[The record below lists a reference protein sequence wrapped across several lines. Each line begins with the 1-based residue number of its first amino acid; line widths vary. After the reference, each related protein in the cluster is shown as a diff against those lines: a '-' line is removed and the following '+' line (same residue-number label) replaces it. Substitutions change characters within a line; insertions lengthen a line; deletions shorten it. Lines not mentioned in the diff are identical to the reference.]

1 MRCSKCNA
9 ENPEG
14 KKFCADCGAALGARC
29 LACGADSPLGKRFC
43 GNCGAKL
50 SANGDG
56 AEPPAA
62 PGRSGGIQTPV
73 APAPA
78 SVASEGERRHLTVLY
93 CDSVNSTEI
102 SSHLDLE
109 DWRDFAASYQGRAA
123 AAVTRFGGH
132 VAKHLGDALMVYFGW
147 PEAHEDDAERAVRA
161 GLAIIEE
168 VAALSGRL
176 AREHQLR
183 LSVRVGIET
192 GSVLMGHAGGAE
204 ASVFGDAPSVASRVQ
219 SAAEPDSV
227 LITAAV
233 QELVPGRFVLEDR
246 GVQQL
251 KDVKHPLHLYKVIRP
266 AIARRRTHGAAVRAL
281 TPFVGRAEEMRLL
294 VNRWERARE
303 GEGQLVLV
311 VGEPGIGKS
320 RLVEEF
326 RARIADEPQL
336 WIECAGEQLFQGTPF
351 HAVTQILSQGLGWHG
366 DESPEER
373 FAQLEKHAGLKP
385 EEAVPL
391 IAEMLNL
398 PIPDKYPPLTL
409 DPDQRRKRLLVNLTA
424 WVLNMARLQPVVIAM
439 EDLHWVDPSTL
450 ELTQTLVEQAATAP
464 LMLLYSARPE
474 FHPPWPMRAYHA
486 RITLSRLNDRHTREM
501 VTGVV
506 ARAAL
511 AQDLIDAVVKRTDG
525 VPLFAEE
532 LTRLILDGDGRSAAH
547 EIPATLRDSLAA
559 RLDRLGPAKE
569 VAQVASVIGRDFSF
583 ELLQAVSAIPEG
595 ELQAALEKLADA
607 ELIYARGIV
616 PEASYQFKHAL
627 IQDAAYDALLKTRR
641 KELHRRVAEEMSAKF
656 AALAEEHPEVI
667 AGHWA
672 RAGETEPAIAAWRKA
687 ADTVFERRAF
697 KEAENAY
704 RQALGILKTLPE
716 SPERDGREWALMN
729 RFAQVLQV
737 TQGWAAPEA
746 AGAAERACALAE
758 KSGDLAQLVLQMTGS
773 FATAITKGDLPA
785 ASAVAD
791 RILELAERDGSAAV
805 LGSAYACQVTACYC
819 RGDLSGAEKHFRSGA
834 PLFEVS
840 AREVP
845 SVMGSFGVA
854 GHVAWMLGNADI
866 ARDRMRQ
873 AIAGA
878 VALKSPFELAYAQ
891 YLRAALQLFMRE
903 FGDAKT
909 SASAAVALAD
919 EHGYRQYGSGARIF
933 LGLAE
938 AALGSP
944 AEGMQKVEAGL
955 RDLTETGT
963 GIMMTLYL
971 SWIGLAQ
978 WLDGKVPEALAT
990 IEKALQVNPA
1000 ELPWRPDTIRLRGE
1014 LQSRLGHPQQAERDF
1029 REAIAVAQRIGAKAW
1044 ELRGA
1049 MSLAK
1054 ILRKRG
1060 DITQARELLSALY
1073 SGFTEGFDTPDL
1085 KDAKS
1090 LLAELG

>member
-1 MRCSKCNA
+1 MRCSKCDA

-14 KKFCADCGAALGARC
+14 KKFCADCGAALGTRC
-29 LACGADSPLGKRFC
+29 PACGADSPVGKRFC

-50 SANGDG
+50 PLDGGG

-62 PGRSGGIQTPV
+62 PRSSGGTQVPV
-73 APAPA
+73 APTTA

-93 CDSVNSTEI
+93 CDLVNSTEI

-109 DWRDFAASYQGRAA
+109 DWREFAASYQRGAA
-123 AAVTRFGGH
+123 DAVTRFGGH

-183 LSVRVGIET
+183 LAVRVGIET
-192 GSVLMGHAGGAE
+192 GAVLMGHVSGAE

-233 QELVPGRFVLEDR
+233 HELVSGRFVLEDR

-251 KDVKHPLHLYKVIRP
+251 KDVKHSLHLYRVIRP

-311 VGEPGIGKS
+311 TGEPGIGKS

-326 RARIADEPQL
+326 RARIADHPHL

-351 HAVTQILSQGLGWHG
+351 HAVTQILTQGLGWRG

-373 FAQLEKHAGLKP
+373 FAQLEKLAGLKP

-391 IAEMLNL
+391 IAELLNL
-398 PIPDKYPPLTL
+398 SVPDKYPPLAL
-409 DPDQRRKRLLVNLTA
+409 DPDQRRRRLIVNLTA
-424 WVLNMARLQPVVIAM
+424 WVLNTARRQPVVIAM

-464 LMLLYSARPE
+464 LMLLYTARPE
-474 FHPPWPMRAYHA
+474 FHPPWPLRAYHA

-532 LTRLILDGDGRSAAH
+532 LTRLILEGHARSVAH

-569 VAQVASVIGRDFSF
+569 VAQIASVIGRDFSY
-583 ELLQAVSAIPEG
+583 ELLQAVAAIPEG
-595 ELQAALEKLADA
+595 ELQAALEKLADT
-607 ELIYARGIV
+607 ELIYARGIA

-627 IQDAAYDALLKTRR
+627 IQDTAYEALLKTRR
-641 KELHRRVAEEMSAKF
+641 KELHRRVAEEMTTKF
-656 AALAEEHPEVI
+656 AAQAEEHPEVI
-667 AGHWA
+667 ARHWDQ
-672 RAGETEPAIAAWRKA
+672 AGETERAIAAWRKA
-687 ADTVFERRAF
+687 ADAVFERRAF

-704 RQALGILKTLPE
+704 RQALAILRTLPE
-716 SPERDGREWALMN
+716 SAERDGREWVLMN

-737 TQGWAAPEA
+737 TQGWAAAEA
-746 AGAAERACALAE
+746 AAAAERACALAE

-805 LGSAYACQVTACYC
+805 LGSAHACQVTACYC

-834 PLFEVS
+834 PMFEVS

-845 SVMGSFGVA
+845 SVLGSFGVA
-854 GHVAWMLGNADI
+854 GHVAWMLGNADL
-866 ARDRMRQ
+866 ARDRMRR
-873 AIAGA
+873 AIEGA
-878 VALKSPFELAYAQ
+878 VALKSTFELAYAQ
-891 YLRAALQLFMRE
+891 YLAAALQLFMRE

-909 SASAAVALAD
+909 SASTAVALAD

-938 AALGSP
+938 AALGNP
-944 AEGMQKVEAGL
+944 AEGMPKVEAGL

-971 SWIGLAQ
+971 SWIGVSQ

-1000 ELPWRPDTIRLRGE
+1000 ELSWRPDTIRLRGE
-1014 LQSRLGHPQQAERDF
+1014 LHWRLGHTQQAERDF
-1029 REAIAVAQRIGAKAW
+1029 REAIAVAQKIGAKAW
-1044 ELRGA
+1044 ELRAA

-1054 ILRKRG
+1054 TLRKRG
-1060 DITQARELLSALY
+1060 EIIQARELLAVLY

-1090 LLAELG
+1090 LLTELN